1 MEIKTFYISFGA
13 SMVAQMAKNLPATQE
28 IQVQSA
34 GSGRSRGE
42 GNINPCQYSYLE
54 NSLDRGV

>member
-1 MEIKTFYISFGA
+1 
-13 SMVAQMAKNLPATQE
+13 MVAQMAKNLPAMQE

-42 GNINPCQYSYLE
+42 GNINPRQYSYLE